1 MQFVKFK
8 LPIGLLSMI
17 SVLTFSSCSKDD
29 DGEMLVN
36 DTATIT
42 VENVIESKPLTQ
54 FGTFQ
59 NTGSSPVMNP
69 GESAS
74 FTFYAGKGQT
84 VSFAAMYGNSNDL
97 FFAPANPGIRLYQN
111 NGDPVTGD
119 VSSQIR
125 LWDNGTRV
133 NEVPGSAVTH
143 PGTAETNV
151 KNVAEVT
158 GTDAQGHA
166 YLPASQLLKA
176 EITHEGGTKFTL
188 KLTNTSG
195 GTANET
201 PISAGVW
208 AVSHI
213 SGTTLL
219 KQDPIFSPGKPS
231 ANGLTDLA
239 ETGKTTPLEQYLTG
253 ITGSNSAFSPV
264 LVVVYSGNDNPIF
277 KIGENDRGQG
287 LKELSQ
293 QGNADV
299 LAAFLKTKSGVK
311 QVFVLKDP
319 ATNILQPRIN
329 GNDGGKASQVI
340 SAQKG
345 DRIALAT
352 MYAQSNDWFIAATN
366 NGVDGS
372 TRGDISSIMGL
383 FDSGTLES
391 SFPGAHIGAAPAQ
404 AESQPVQQLANP
416 NQFNTLPSL
425 PQMIKVTI
433 Q

>member
-1 MQFVKFK
+1 MKFMKFK
-8 LPIGLLSMI
+8 LPLGLLSMVSI
-17 SVLTFSSCSKDD
+17 LAFFSCSKDD
-29 DGEMLVN
+29 DAESAVN
-36 DTATIT
+36 ESAVIT
-42 VENVIESKPLTQ
+42 VENVIEGKSMTQ

-59 NTGSSPVMNP
+59 NAGSSPLINP

-74 FTFYAGKGQT
+74 FTFYAGKGQA
-84 VSFAAMYGNSNDL
+84 VSFAARYENSHDL
-97 FFAPANPGIRLYQN
+97 FFATANPGIKLYQD
-111 NGDPVTGD
+111 NGTPVTGN

-125 LWDNGTRV
+125 LWDNGTRA
-133 NEVPGSAVTH
+133 NDSALPH
-143 PGTAETNV
+143 PGTLESPL
-151 KNVAEVT
+151 KNVSEIALT
-158 GTDAQGHA
+158 I
-166 YLPASQLLKA
+166 PASQLLKA
-176 EITHEGGTKFTL
+176 ELTHEGGTKFTL

-195 GTANET
+195 GTVNET
-201 PISAGVW
+201 PISAGIW

-219 KQDPIFSPGKPS
+219 KEDPIFSPGKLS
-231 ANGLTDLA
+231 ANGLTELA
-239 ETGKTTPLEQYLTG
+239 ETGKTTALSQYLTG
-253 ITGSNSAFSPV
+253 ITGPNSSFSPV

-277 KIGENDRGQG
+277 KTGENDRGQG

-311 QVFVLKDP
+311 EVYVLKDP
-319 ATNILQPRIN
+319 ATNNLLPKTN
-329 GNDGGKASQVI
+329 GNNGGKVSQKLT
-340 SAQKG
+340 ARKG

-352 MYAQSNDWFIAATN
+352 MYTQSNDWFIAAVN

-391 SFPGAHIGAAPAQ
+391 SFPGAHIGSQPAQ
-404 AESQPVQQLANP
+404 TENQPVKQLANP

-425 PQMIKVTI
+425 PQMIKVTL

>member
-8 LPIGLLSMI
+8 LPFSLLSVI
-17 SVLTFSSCSKDD
+17 SVLAVSSCSKDD
-29 DGEMLVN
+29 DDDEMAVN
-36 DTATIT
+36 DRATIT

-54 FGTFQ
+54 FGTFM
-59 NTGSSPVMNP
+59 NAGSSPVINP
-69 GESAS
+69 GESTS
-74 FTFYAGKGQT
+74 FTFYAGKGQAI
-84 VSFAAMYGNSNDL
+84 SFAAMYGNSNDL
-97 FFAPANPGIRLYQN
+97 FFAPSNPGIKLYDN
-111 NGDPVTGD
+111 SGNPVTGD

-125 LWDNGTRV
+125 LWDNGTRI
-133 NEVPGSAVTH
+133 NQTPGPTVTH
-143 PGTAETNV
+143 PGEAELVT
-151 KNVAEVT
+151 KNITEITLAT
-158 GTDAQGHA
+158 
-166 YLPASQLLKA
+166 PASQLLKA
-176 EITHEGGTKFTL
+176 ELTHDGGTKFTL

-201 PISAGVW
+201 PVSAGIW

-219 KQDPIFSPGKPS
+219 KEDPIFSPGKLS

-253 ITGSNSAFSPV
+253 ITGSNSALSPV
-264 LVVVYSGNDNPIF
+264 LVVVYNGNDNPVF
-277 KIGENDRGQG
+277 KTGENDRGQG

-293 QGNADV
+293 QGNADI
-299 LAAFLKTKSGVK
+299 LAAFLKTKPGVK
-311 QVFVLKDP
+311 EVFVLKDP
-319 ATNILQPRIN
+319 ATAVLLPRIN

-345 DRIALAT
+345 DRIALAM

-366 NGVDGS
+366 NGVAGA

-383 FDSGTLES
+383 FDNGTLES
-391 SFPGAHIGAAPAQ
+391 SFPGAHIGSEPAQ

-425 PQMIKVTI
+425 PQMVKVTI

>member
-1 MQFVKFK
+1 M
-8 LPIGLLSMI
+8 GLLSMV
-17 SVLTFSSCSKDD
+17 SVLAVSSCSKDD

-36 DTATIT
+36 DAATIT
-42 VENVIESKPLTQ
+42 VENIIDSKALTQ
-54 FGTFQ
+54 SGTFQ
-59 NTGSSPVMNP
+59 NAGSSPVINP

-84 VSFAAMYGNSNDL
+84 ISFAAMYGNSNDL
-97 FFAPANPGIRLYQN
+97 FFAPANPGLKLYQD
-111 NGDPVTGD
+111 NGDPVTGN
-119 VSSQIR
+119 VSSQIK
-125 LWDNGTRV
+125 LWDNGTRK
-133 NEVPGSAVTH
+133 NEPTGPAVTH
-143 PGTAETNV
+143 PG
-151 KNVAEVT
+151 VAEGTPLNVT
-158 GTDAQGHA
+158 EIALAT
-166 YLPASQLLKA
+166 PASQLLKA
-176 EITHEGGTKFTL
+176 ELTHEGGTKFTL

-219 KQDPIFSPGKPS
+219 KEDPVFSPGKPS

-239 ETGKTTPLEQYLTG
+239 ELGKTTPLEQYLTG
-253 ITGSNSAFSPV
+253 ITGSNSPFSPV

-277 KIGENDRGQG
+277 KTGENDRGEG

-299 LAAFLKTKSGVK
+299 LAAFLKTRPGIKE
-311 QVFVLKDP
+311 VFVLKDP
-319 ATNILQPRIN
+319 ATGVLRPRIN
-329 GNDGGKASQVI
+329 GNNGGKASQVI
-340 SAQKG
+340 SARKG

-352 MYAQSNDWFIAATN
+352 MYGQSNDWFIAATN

-383 FDSGTLES
+383 FDSGTLQS
-391 SFPGAHIGAAPAQ
+391 SFPGAHIGSGPAQ
-404 AESQPVQQLANP
+404 AESQPVQQLPNP

-425 PQMIKVTI
+425 PQMIKVTV

>member
-1 MQFVKFK
+1 
-8 LPIGLLSMI
+8 MI
-17 SVLTFSSCSKDD
+17 SVLAFSSCSKDD

-36 DTATIT
+36 ETATIT
-42 VENVIESKPLTQ
+42 VENVIEGKALTQ

-59 NTGSSPVMNP
+59 NTGSSPVINP
-69 GESAS
+69 GESTS

-84 VSFAAMYGNSNDL
+84 ISFAAMYGNSNDL
-97 FFAPANPGIRLYQN
+97 FFAPANPGIKLYQD
-111 NGDPVTGD
+111 NGDPVEGN

-133 NEVPGSAVTH
+133 NEPTGPAVTH
-143 PGTAETNV
+143 PGVAETTPQNITEIGLAV
-151 KNVAEVT
+151 
-158 GTDAQGHA
+158 
-166 YLPASQLLKA
+166 PASQLLKA
-176 EITHEGGTKFTL
+176 ELTHEEGTKFTL

-201 PISAGVW
+201 PISAGIW

-213 SGTTLL
+213 SGTALL
-219 KQDPIFSPGKPS
+219 KEDPIFSPGKPS

-239 ETGKTTPLEQYLTG
+239 ETGKTTTLAQYLTG
-253 ITGSNSAFSPV
+253 ITGPNSAFSPV

-277 KIGENDRGQG
+277 KTGENDRGQG

-293 QGNADV
+293 QGNADI
-299 LAAFLKTKSGVK
+299 LAAFLKTKPGIK
-311 QVFVLKDP
+311 EVFVLKDP
-319 ATNILQPRIN
+319 AGTILKPRIN

-340 SAQKG
+340 SARKG
-345 DRIALAT
+345 DRIALAA

-383 FDSGTLES
+383 FDSGTLVS
-391 SFPGAHIGAAPAQ
+391 SFPGAHTGSAPAQ
-404 AESQPVQQLANP
+404 AESKPVQQLANP

>member
-1 MQFVKFK
+1 MQFVKFR
-8 LPIGLLSMI
+8 LSLGLLSLI
-17 SVLTFSSCSKDD
+17 SLLAVSSCDKDN
-29 DGEMLVN
+29 DGEMAVN

-42 VENVIESKPLTQ
+42 VENVIEGKALTQ

-59 NTGSSPVMNP
+59 NAGSSPVINP

-74 FTFYAGKGQT
+74 FTFYAGKGQAI
-84 VSFAAMYGNSNDL
+84 SFAAMYGNSNDL
-97 FFAPANPGIRLYQN
+97 FFAPANPGIKLYQD
-111 NGDPVTGD
+111 NGDPVTGN

-133 NEVPGSAVTH
+133 NQATGPAVTH
-143 PGTAETNV
+143 PGSAESPQN
-151 KNVAEVT
+151 NIAEITLAV
-158 GTDAQGHA
+158 
-166 YLPASQLLKA
+166 PASQLLKA
-176 EITHEGGTKFTL
+176 ELTHEGGTRFTL

-213 SGTTLL
+213 SGTTLVRE
-219 KQDPIFSPGKPS
+219 DPIFSPGKLS

-253 ITGSNSAFSPV
+253 ITGPNSAFSPV
-264 LVVVYSGNDNPIF
+264 LVVVYNGNDNPIF
-277 KIGENDRGQG
+277 KTGENDRGQG

-299 LAAFLKTKSGVK
+299 LAAFLKTKPGVK
-311 QVFVLKDP
+311 EVFVLKAP
-319 ATNILQPRIN
+319 ATTVLQPRIN
-329 GNDGGKASQVI
+329 GNDGGKVSHTI
-340 SAQKG
+340 SARKG
-345 DRIALAT
+345 DRIALAM
-352 MYAQSNDWFIAATN
+352 MYAQSNDWFIAAVN

-391 SFPGAHIGAAPAQ
+391 SFPGAHIGSELAQ

>member
-8 LPIGLLSMI
+8 LPFGLLSLM
-17 SVLTFSSCSKDD
+17 SVLAFSSCSSDD
-29 DGEMLVN
+29 DGEMAVN
-36 DTATIT
+36 DSAVIT
-42 VENVIESKPLTQ
+42 VENVIESKSLSQ

-59 NTGSSPVMNP
+59 NAGSSPVLNP
-69 GESAS
+69 GESTS
-74 FTFYAGKGQT
+74 FSFYAGKGQAI
-84 VSFAAMYGNSNDL
+84 SFAAMYGKSYDL
-97 FFAPANPGIRLYQN
+97 FFAPANPGIKLYQD
-111 NGDPVTGD
+111 NGDPVTGN

-133 NEVPGSAVTH
+133 NQAAAAPFTP
-143 PGTAETNV
+143 PGTAESPQLNV
-151 KNVAEVT
+151 SEIALGV
-158 GTDAQGHA
+158 
-166 YLPASQLLKA
+166 PASQLLKA
-176 EITHEGGTKFTL
+176 ELTHDGGTKFTL

-208 AVSHI
+208 AVSHS
-213 SGTTLL
+213 SGTTIV
-219 KQDPIFSPGKPS
+219 KEDPIFSPGKLS

-239 ETGKTTPLEQYLTG
+239 ETGKVTPLTQYLTG
-253 ITGSNSAFSPV
+253 ITGPASAFSPV
-264 LVVVYSGNDNPIF
+264 VVVVYSGNENPIF
-277 KIGENDRGQG
+277 KTGENDRGQG

-299 LAAFLKTKSGVK
+299 LANFLKTKPGVK
-311 QVFVLKDP
+311 EVFVLKDP
-319 ATNILQPRIN
+319 TTNILQPRIN
-329 GNDGGKASQVI
+329 GSNGGKASQTI
-340 SAQKG
+340 SARKG
-345 DRIALAT
+345 DRIALAM

-383 FDSGTLES
+383 FDNGTLMS
-391 SFPGAHIGAAPAQ
+391 SYPGAHIGSQPAQ
-404 AESQPVQQLANP
+404 TESQPVQQLANP

>member
-1 MQFVKFK
+1 MKFK
-8 LPIGLLSMI
+8 LPLGLFSAI
-17 SVLTFSSCSKDD
+17 SILVVSSCSSADD
-29 DGEMLVN
+29 TEMAVS
-36 DTATIT
+36 DSAVIT
-42 VENVIESKPLTQ
+42 VENVIESKALAQ

-59 NTGSSPVMNP
+59 NGGSSPLINP

-74 FTFYAGKGQT
+74 FTFYAGKGQAI
-84 VSFAAMYGNSNDL
+84 SFAAMYGNSNDL
-97 FFAPANPGIRLYQN
+97 FFAPSNPGIKLYQT

-119 VSSQIR
+119 VSSQIK
-125 LWDNGTRV
+125 LWDNGTRI
-133 NEVPGSAVTH
+133 NQPTGPAVTH
-143 PGTAETNV
+143 PGDAEVTPL
-151 KNVAEVT
+151 NVAEIALTV
-158 GTDAQGHA
+158 
-166 YLPASQLLKA
+166 PASQLLKA
-176 EITHEGGTKFTL
+176 EITHDGGTKFTL

-195 GTANET
+195 GTVNET

-219 KQDPIFSPGKPS
+219 KEDPIFSPGKLS
-231 ANGLTDLA
+231 ANGLTELA
-239 ETGKTTPLEQYLTG
+239 ETGKTTALSQYLTG
-253 ITGSNSAFSPV
+253 ITGPNSAFSPV

-277 KIGENDRGQG
+277 KTGENDRGQG

-311 QVFVLKDP
+311 EVYVLKDH
-319 ATNILQPRIN
+319 ATNILLPRIN
-329 GNDGGKASQVI
+329 GNNGGKVSQTI
-340 SAQKG
+340 SARKG

-352 MYAQSNDWFIAATN
+352 MYGQSNDWFIAAVN

-372 TRGDISSIMGL
+372 TRGDISSIIGL

-391 SFPGAHIGAAPAQ
+391 SFPGAHIGSQPAQ
-404 AESQPVQQLANP
+404 TENQPVKQLANP

-425 PQMIKVTI
+425 PQMIKVTL

>member
-1 MQFVKFK
+1 MQLMNFK
-8 LPIGLLSMI
+8 LPLGLLSVI
-17 SVLTFSSCSKDD
+17 GVLAFSSCSTDD
-29 DGEMLVN
+29 DTEQAVN
-36 DTATIT
+36 DSATIT
-42 VENVIESKPLTQ
+42 VENIIDSKALTQ

-59 NTGSSPVMNP
+59 NAGSSPVLNP
-69 GESAS
+69 GESTS
-74 FTFYAGKGQT
+74 FSFYAGKGQT
-84 VSFAAMYGNSNDL
+84 ISFAAMYGNSNDL
-97 FFAPANPGIRLYQN
+97 FFAPANPGIKLYQD
-111 NGDPVTGD
+111 NGDPVTGN

-133 NEVPGSAVTH
+133 NETPGPSVNH
-143 PGTAETNV
+143 PGTVENPI
-151 KNVAEVT
+151 KNVAEIALSV
-158 GTDAQGHA
+158 
-166 YLPASQLLKA
+166 PASQLLKA
-176 EITHEGGTKFTL
+176 ELTHDGGTKFTL
-188 KLTNTSG
+188 KITNTSG

-213 SGTTLL
+213 SGNTLV
-219 KQDPIFSPGKPS
+219 KEDPIFTPGKLS

-239 ETGKTTPLEQYLTG
+239 ETGKTTTLEQYLTG
-253 ITGSNSAFSPV
+253 NTGPNSPFSPV

-277 KIGENDRGQG
+277 KTGENDRGQG

-299 LAAFLKTKSGVK
+299 LAAFLKTQSGVK
-311 QVFVLKDP
+311 EVYVLKDP
-319 ATNILQPRIN
+319 ATTVLQPRIN
-329 GNDGGKASQVI
+329 GNNGGKASQSI
-340 SAQKG
+340 SARKG

-352 MYAQSNDWFIAATN
+352 MYGQSNDWFVASVN

-383 FDSGTLES
+383 FDSGTLQS
-391 SFPGAHIGAAPAQ
+391 SFPGAHIGSQPAQ

-416 NQFNTLPSL
+416 NPFTTLPAV

>member
-8 LPIGLLSMI
+8 LPLSLLSII
-17 SVLTFSSCSKDD
+17 SVLAVSSCGKDD

-36 DTATIT
+36 DAATIT
-42 VENVIESKPLTQ
+42 VENIIEGKALTQ

-59 NTGSSPVMNP
+59 NSGSSPVINP

-74 FTFYAGKGQT
+74 FTLYAGKGQA

-97 FFAPANPGIRLYQN
+97 FFAPSNPGIKLYQN

-125 LWDNGTRV
+125 LWDNGTRK
-133 NEVPGSAVTH
+133 NEAPGPGVTH
-143 PGTAETNV
+143 PGSAESPQQ
-151 KNVAEVT
+151 NVAEIALAT
-158 GTDAQGHA
+158 
-166 YLPASQLLKA
+166 PASQLLKA
-176 EITHEGGTKFTL
+176 ELTHEGGTKFTL

-213 SGTTLL
+213 SGTALL
-219 KQDPIFSPGKPS
+219 KEDPIFSPGKLS

-239 ETGKTTPLEQYLTG
+239 ELGKTTPLEQYLTG
-253 ITGSNSAFSPV
+253 ITGPNSAFSPV

-277 KIGENDRGQG
+277 KTGENDRGEG

-299 LAAFLKTKSGVK
+299 LAAFLKTKPGIK
-311 QVFVLKDP
+311 EVFVLKDP
-319 ATNILQPRIN
+319 ATGILQPRIN
-329 GNDGGKASQVI
+329 GNNGGKASQVI
-340 SAQKG
+340 AARKG

-352 MYAQSNDWFIAATN
+352 MYGQSNDWFIAATN

-372 TRGDISSIMGL
+372 TRGDISSIIGL
-383 FDSGTLES
+383 FDSGTLQS
-391 SFPGAHIGAAPAQ
+391 SFPGAHIGSEPAE

-425 PQMIKVTI
+425 PQMIKVMI

>member
-1 MQFVKFK
+1 MKFK
-8 LPIGLLSMI
+8 LPLGLLSVI
-17 SVLTFSSCSKDD
+17 SVLAFSSCSNDD
-29 DGEMLVN
+29 DTEQSVN
-36 DTATIT
+36 DSAVIT
-42 VENVIESKPLTQ
+42 VENIIDSKALTQ

-59 NTGSSPVMNP
+59 NAGSSPLLNP
-69 GESAS
+69 GESTS
-74 FTFYAGKGQT
+74 FSFYAGKGQT
-84 VSFAAMYGNSNDL
+84 ISFAAMYGNSNDL
-97 FFAPANPGIRLYQN
+97 FFGPANPGLKLYQD
-111 NGDPVTGD
+111 NGNPVTGN

-125 LWDNGTRV
+125 LWDNGTRKNEPTGPSV
-133 NEVPGSAVTH
+133 NH
-143 PGTAETNV
+143 PGTAESPQL
-151 KNVAEVT
+151 NVAEITLAV
-158 GTDAQGHA
+158 
-166 YLPASQLLKA
+166 PASQLLKA
-176 EITHEGGTKFTL
+176 ELTYEGGTKFTL

-213 SGTTLL
+213 SGSTLL
-219 KQDPIFSPGKPS
+219 KEDPIFSPGKLS

-239 ETGKTTPLEQYLTG
+239 ELGKTTPLEQYLTG
-253 ITGSNSAFSPV
+253 ITGPNSPFSPV
-264 LVVVYSGNDNPIF
+264 LVVVYSGNDSPIF
-277 KIGENDRGQG
+277 KTGENDRGQG

-293 QGNADV
+293 QGNADI

-311 QVFVLKDP
+311 EVYVLKDP
-319 ATNILQPRIN
+319 TTTILQPRIN
-329 GNDGGKASQVI
+329 GNNGGKASQTI
-340 SAQKG
+340 SARKG

-352 MYAQSNDWFIAATN
+352 MYGQSNDWFIAAVN

-383 FDSGTLES
+383 FDSGTLQS
-391 SFPGAHIGAAPAQ
+391 SYPGAHIGSQPAQ

-416 NQFNTLPSL
+416 NQFNRLPSL

>member
-1 MQFVKFK
+1 MPFMKFK
-8 LPIGLLSMI
+8 LPLGLLSVI
-17 SVLTFSSCSKDD
+17 SVLAFSSCSTDD
-29 DGEMLVN
+29 DIEQAVN
-36 DTATIT
+36 DSAVIT
-42 VENVIESKPLTQ
+42 VENIIDSKALTQ

-59 NTGSSPVMNP
+59 NAGSSPILNP
-69 GESAS
+69 GESTS

-84 VSFAAMYGNSNDL
+84 ISFAAMYGNSNDL
-97 FFAPANPGIRLYQN
+97 FFAPANPGLKLYQD
-111 NGDPVTGD
+111 NGDPVTGN

-133 NEVPGSAVTH
+133 NEPTGPTVAH
-143 PGTAETNV
+143 PGTAENPL
-151 KNVAEVT
+151 KNVAEIALAV
-158 GTDAQGHA
+158 
-166 YLPASQLLKA
+166 PASQLLKA
-176 EITHEGGTKFTL
+176 ELTYEGGTKFTL

-213 SGTTLL
+213 SGSTLL
-219 KQDPIFSPGKPS
+219 KEDPIFSPGKLS
-231 ANGLTDLA
+231 ANGLKDLA
-239 ETGKTTPLEQYLTG
+239 ELGKTTPLEQYLTG
-253 ITGSNSAFSPV
+253 ITGPNSPFSPV

-293 QGNADV
+293 QGNADI

-311 QVFVLKDP
+311 EVYVLKDP
-319 ATNILQPRIN
+319 TTTILQPRIN
-329 GNDGGKASQVI
+329 GNNGGKASQTI
-340 SAQKG
+340 SARKG

-352 MYAQSNDWFIAATN
+352 MYGQSNDWFIAAVN

-383 FDSGTLES
+383 FDSGTLQS
-391 SFPGAHIGAAPAQ
+391 SYPGAHIGSQPAQ

>member
-1 MQFVKFK
+1 MKFK
-8 LPIGLLSMI
+8 LPIGLLSMVSI
-17 SVLTFSSCSKDD
+17 LTVSSCISD
-29 DGEMLVN
+29 EEIEQSLN
-36 DTATIT
+36 ESATLT
-42 VENVIESKPLTQ
+42 VENIIESKALTQ

-59 NTGSSPVMNP
+59 NAGASQVINP

-74 FTFYAGKGQT
+74 FSFYAGKGQA

-97 FFAPANPGIRLYQN
+97 FFAPANPGIKLYQT

-119 VSSQIR
+119 VSSQIK

-133 NEVPGSAVTH
+133 NQTTGPAVTH
-143 PGTAETNV
+143 PGVAETMPLNV
-151 KNVAEVT
+151 SEITLTV
-158 GTDAQGHA
+158 
-166 YLPASQLLKA
+166 PAPQLLKA

-213 SGTTLL
+213 SGTTLS
-219 KQDPIFSPGKPS
+219 KEDPIFSPGKLS

-239 ETGKTTPLEQYLTG
+239 ETGKTMALSQYLTG
-253 ITGSNSAFSPV
+253 ITGPASAFSPV
-264 LVVVYSGNDNPIF
+264 LAVVYSGDNPIF
-277 KIGENDRGQG
+277 KTGENDRGQG

-293 QGNADV
+293 QGNPDV

-311 QVFVLKDP
+311 DVFVLKGQVS
-319 ATNILQPRIN
+319 NSLQPRID
-329 GNDGGKASQVI
+329 GSSGGKASQNL
-340 SAQKG
+340 SLRKG
-345 DRIALAT
+345 DRIALVT
-352 MYAQSNDWFIAATN
+352 MYGQSNDWFIATTG

-372 TRGDISSIMGL
+372 TRGDISSVTAL

-391 SFPGAHIGAAPAQ
+391 SFPGAHIGSQPAQ
-404 AESQPVQQLANP
+404 AENQPVKQLANP
-416 NQFNTLPSL
+416 NQFNTFPSL
-425 PQMIKVTI
+425 PQMIKVTL

>member
-1 MQFVKFK
+1 MKFK
-8 LPIGLLSMI
+8 LPLGLLSVI
-17 SVLTFSSCSKDD
+17 GVLAFSSCSTDD
-29 DGEMLVN
+29 DTEQAVN
-36 DTATIT
+36 DSATIT
-42 VENVIESKPLTQ
+42 VENIIDSKALTQ
-54 FGTFQ
+54 FGTFK
-59 NTGSSPVMNP
+59 NAGSSPVLNP
-69 GESAS
+69 GESTS
-74 FTFYAGKGQT
+74 FSFYAGKGQT
-84 VSFAAMYGNSNDL
+84 ISFAAMYGNSNDL
-97 FFAPANPGIRLYQN
+97 FFAPANPGIKLYQD
-111 NGDPVTGD
+111 NGDPVTGN

-133 NEVPGSAVTH
+133 NETPGPSVNH
-143 PGTAETNV
+143 PGTVENPI
-151 KNVAEVT
+151 KNVAEIALSV
-158 GTDAQGHA
+158 
-166 YLPASQLLKA
+166 PASQLLKA
-176 EITHEGGTKFTL
+176 ELTHDGGTKFTL
-188 KLTNTSG
+188 KITNTSG

-201 PISAGVW
+201 PVSAGVW

-213 SGTTLL
+213 SGNTLV
-219 KQDPIFSPGKPS
+219 KEDPIFTPGKLS

-239 ETGKTTPLEQYLTG
+239 ETGKTTNLEQYLTG
-253 ITGSNSAFSPV
+253 ITGPNSPFSPV

-299 LAAFLKTKSGVK
+299 LAAFLKTQSGIKEVY
-311 QVFVLKDP
+311 VLKDP
-319 ATNILQPRIN
+319 ATTVLQPRIN
-329 GNDGGKASQVI
+329 GNNGGKASQSI
-340 SAQKG
+340 SARKG

-352 MYAQSNDWFIAATN
+352 MYGQSNDWFVASVN

-383 FDSGTLES
+383 FDSGTLQS
-391 SFPGAHIGAAPAQ
+391 SFPGAHIGSQPAQ

-416 NQFNTLPSL
+416 NPFTTLPAV

>member
-1 MQFVKFK
+1 MRFVKFK
-8 LPIGLLSMI
+8 FPLGLLSMI
-17 SVLTFSSCSKDD
+17 SVLAVSSCSKDD

-36 DTATIT
+36 ETATIT
-42 VENVIESKPLTQ
+42 VENVIEGKALTQ

-59 NTGSSPVMNP
+59 NAGSSPVINP
-69 GESAS
+69 GESVS
-74 FTFYAGKGQT
+74 FTFYAGKGQAI
-84 VSFAAMYGNSNDL
+84 SFAAMYGNSNDL
-97 FFAPANPGIRLYQN
+97 FFAPANPGIKLYQD
-111 NGDPVTGD
+111 NGDPIEGD
-119 VSSQIR
+119 VSSQIK
-125 LWDNGTRV
+125 LWDNGTRKNEPTGPTV
-133 NEVPGSAVTH
+133 NH
-143 PGTAETNV
+143 PGDAEDNPL
-151 KNVAEVT
+151 NVAEIALAT
-158 GTDAQGHA
+158 
-166 YLPASQLLKA
+166 PASQLLKA
-176 EITHEGGTKFTL
+176 ELTYEEGTKFTL

-213 SGTTLL
+213 SGATLL
-219 KQDPIFSPGKPS
+219 KEDPIFSPGAPS

-239 ETGKTTPLEQYLTG
+239 ETGKTTTLEQYLTG
-253 ITGSNSAFSPV
+253 ITGPNSAFSPV

-277 KIGENDRGQG
+277 KTGENDRGEG

-299 LAAFLKTKSGVK
+299 LAAFLKTKPGVK
-311 QVFVLKDP
+311 EVFVLKDP
-319 ATNILQPRIN
+319 AGTILKPRIN

-340 SAQKG
+340 SARKG

-366 NGVDGS
+366 NGIDGA

-383 FDSGTLES
+383 FDSGTLVS
-391 SFPGAHIGAAPAQ
+391 SFPGAHIGPQPAET
-404 AESQPVQQLANP
+404 ESQPVQQLANP

>member
-1 MQFVKFK
+1 MRFVTFKFP
-8 LPIGLLSMI
+8 LNLLSMI
-17 SVLTFSSCSKDD
+17 SVLAFSSCSKDD

-36 DTATIT
+36 ETATIT
-42 VENVIESKPLTQ
+42 VENVIEGKALTQ

-59 NTGSSPVMNP
+59 NTGSSPVINP
-69 GESAS
+69 GESTS

-84 VSFAAMYGNSNDL
+84 ISFAAMYGNSNDL
-97 FFAPANPGIRLYQN
+97 FFAPANPGIKLYQD
-111 NGDPVTGD
+111 NGDPVEGN

-133 NEVPGSAVTH
+133 NEPTGPAVTH
-143 PGTAETNV
+143 PGVAETTPQNITEIGLAV
-151 KNVAEVT
+151 
-158 GTDAQGHA
+158 
-166 YLPASQLLKA
+166 PASQLLKA
-176 EITHEGGTKFTL
+176 ELTHEEGTKFTL

-201 PISAGVW
+201 PISAGIW

-213 SGTTLL
+213 SGTALL
-219 KQDPIFSPGKPS
+219 KEDPIFSPGKPS

-239 ETGKTTPLEQYLTG
+239 ETGKTTTLAQYLTG
-253 ITGSNSAFSPV
+253 ITGPNSAFSPV

-277 KIGENDRGQG
+277 KTGENDRGQG

-293 QGNADV
+293 QGNADI
-299 LAAFLKTKSGVK
+299 LAAFLKTKPGIK
-311 QVFVLKDP
+311 EVFVLKDP
-319 ATNILQPRIN
+319 AGTILKPRIN

-340 SAQKG
+340 SARKG
-345 DRIALAT
+345 DRIALAA

-383 FDSGTLES
+383 FDSGTLVS
-391 SFPGAHIGAAPAQ
+391 SFPGAHTGSAPAQ
-404 AESQPVQQLANP
+404 AESKPVQQLANP

>member
-1 MQFVKFK
+1 MKFK
-8 LPIGLLSMI
+8 LLLGLLSVI
-17 SVLTFSSCSKDD
+17 GVLAFSSCSTDD
-29 DGEMLVN
+29 DTEQAVN
-36 DTATIT
+36 DSATIT
-42 VENVIESKPLTQ
+42 VENIIDSKALTQ
-54 FGTFQ
+54 FGTFK
-59 NTGSSPVMNP
+59 NAGSSPVLNP
-69 GESAS
+69 GESTS
-74 FTFYAGKGQT
+74 FSFYAGKGQT
-84 VSFAAMYGNSNDL
+84 ISFAAMYGNSNDL
-97 FFAPANPGIRLYQN
+97 FFAPANPGIKLYQD
-111 NGDPVTGD
+111 NGDPVTGN

-133 NEVPGSAVTH
+133 NETPGPSVNH
-143 PGTAETNV
+143 PGTVENPI
-151 KNVAEVT
+151 KNVAEIALSVP
-158 GTDAQGHA
+158 A
-166 YLPASQLLKA
+166 YQLLKA
-176 EITHEGGTKFTL
+176 ELTHDGGTKFTL
-188 KLTNTSG
+188 KITNTSG

-213 SGTTLL
+213 SGNTLV
-219 KQDPIFSPGKPS
+219 KEDPIFTPGKLS

-239 ETGKTTPLEQYLTG
+239 ETGKTTTLEQYLTG
-253 ITGSNSAFSPV
+253 ITGPNSPFSPV

-277 KIGENDRGQG
+277 KTGENDRGQG

-299 LAAFLKTKSGVK
+299 LAAFLKTQSGIKEVY
-311 QVFVLKDP
+311 VLKDP
-319 ATNILQPRIN
+319 ATTVLQPRIN
-329 GNDGGKASQVI
+329 GNNGGKASQSI
-340 SAQKG
+340 SARKG

-352 MYAQSNDWFIAATN
+352 MYGQSNDWFVASVN

-383 FDSGTLES
+383 FDSGTLQC
-391 SFPGAHIGAAPAQ
+391 SFPGAHIGSQPAQ

-416 NQFNTLPSL
+416 NPFTTLPAV

>member
-8 LPIGLLSMI
+8 LPLGLLSVI
-17 SVLTFSSCSKDD
+17 SILAVSSCSKDD

-36 DTATIT
+36 DAATIT
-42 VENVIESKPLTQ
+42 VENIIESKALTQ
-54 FGTFQ
+54 FGTFK
-59 NTGSSPVMNP
+59 NAGSSPVINP

-74 FTFYAGKGQT
+74 FTFYAGKGQA

-97 FFAPANPGIRLYQN
+97 FFAPANPGIKLYQN

-125 LWDNGTRV
+125 LWDNGTRKNEPTGPAV
-133 NEVPGSAVTH
+133 NH
-143 PGTAETNV
+143 PGEAEDTPLNV
-151 KNVAEVT
+151 TEIALAT
-158 GTDAQGHA
+158 
-166 YLPASQLLKA
+166 PASQLLKA
-176 EITHEGGTKFTL
+176 ELTHEGGTKFTL
-188 KLTNTSG
+188 KLSNTSG

-213 SGTTLL
+213 SGTALL
-219 KQDPIFSPGKPS
+219 KDDPIFSPGKLS

-239 ETGKTTPLEQYLTG
+239 ELGKTIPLEQYLTG
-253 ITGSNSAFSPV
+253 ITGPNSAFSPV

-277 KIGENDRGQG
+277 KTGENDRGEG

-293 QGNADV
+293 EGNADV
-299 LAAFLKTKSGVK
+299 LATFLKAKPGIK
-311 QVFVLKDP
+311 EVFVLKDP
-319 ATNILQPRIN
+319 ATGVLQPRIN
-329 GNDGGKASQVI
+329 GNNGGKASQVI
-340 SAQKG
+340 STRKG

-352 MYAQSNDWFIAATN
+352 MYGQSNDWFIAAMN

-372 TRGDISSIMGL
+372 TRGDISSIIGL
-383 FDSGTLES
+383 FDSGTLQS
-391 SFPGAHIGAAPAQ
+391 SFPGAHIGSEPAE

>member
-1 MQFVKFK
+1 MQLMKFK
-8 LPIGLLSMI
+8 LPLGLLSVI
-17 SVLTFSSCSKDD
+17 GVLAFSSCSTDD
-29 DGEMLVN
+29 DTEQAVN
-36 DTATIT
+36 DSATIT
-42 VENVIESKPLTQ
+42 VENIIDSKALTQ
-54 FGTFQ
+54 FGTFK
-59 NTGSSPVMNP
+59 NAGSSPVLNP
-69 GESAS
+69 GESTS
-74 FTFYAGKGQT
+74 FSFYAGKGQT
-84 VSFAAMYGNSNDL
+84 ISFAAMYGNSNDL
-97 FFAPANPGIRLYQN
+97 FFAPANPGIKLYQD
-111 NGDPVTGD
+111 NGDPVTGN

-133 NEVPGSAVTH
+133 NETPGPSVNH
-143 PGTAETNV
+143 PGTVENPI
-151 KNVAEVT
+151 KNVAEIALSV
-158 GTDAQGHA
+158 
-166 YLPASQLLKA
+166 PASQLLKA
-176 EITHEGGTKFTL
+176 ELTHDGGTKFTL
-188 KLTNTSG
+188 KITNTSG

-201 PISAGVW
+201 PVSAGVW

-213 SGTTLL
+213 SGNTLV
-219 KQDPIFSPGKPS
+219 KEDPIFTPGKLS

-239 ETGKTTPLEQYLTG
+239 ETGKTTNLEQYLTG
-253 ITGSNSAFSPV
+253 ITGPNSPFSPV

-299 LAAFLKTKSGVK
+299 LAAFLKTQSGIKEVY
-311 QVFVLKDP
+311 VLKDP
-319 ATNILQPRIN
+319 ATTVLQPRIN
-329 GNDGGKASQVI
+329 GNNGGKASQSI
-340 SAQKG
+340 SARKG

-352 MYAQSNDWFIAATN
+352 MYGQSNDWFVASVN

-383 FDSGTLES
+383 FDSGTLQS
-391 SFPGAHIGAAPAQ
+391 SFPGAHIGSQPAQ

-416 NQFNTLPSL
+416 NPFTTLPAV

>member
-1 MQFVKFK
+1 MQLMKFK
-8 LPIGLLSMI
+8 LLLGLLSVI
-17 SVLTFSSCSKDD
+17 GVLAFSSCSTDD
-29 DGEMLVN
+29 DTEQAVN
-36 DTATIT
+36 DSATIT
-42 VENVIESKPLTQ
+42 VENIIDSKALTQ
-54 FGTFQ
+54 FGTFK
-59 NTGSSPVMNP
+59 NAGSSPVLNP
-69 GESAS
+69 GESTS
-74 FTFYAGKGQT
+74 FSFYAGKGQT
-84 VSFAAMYGNSNDL
+84 ISFAAMYGNSNDL
-97 FFAPANPGIRLYQN
+97 FFAPANPGIKLYQD
-111 NGDPVTGD
+111 NGDPVTGN

-133 NEVPGSAVTH
+133 NETPGPSVNH
-143 PGTAETNV
+143 PGTVENPI
-151 KNVAEVT
+151 KNVAEIALSVP
-158 GTDAQGHA
+158 A
-166 YLPASQLLKA
+166 YQLLKA
-176 EITHEGGTKFTL
+176 ELTHDGGTKFTL
-188 KLTNTSG
+188 KITNTSG

-213 SGTTLL
+213 SGNTLV
-219 KQDPIFSPGKPS
+219 KEDPIFTPGKLS

-239 ETGKTTPLEQYLTG
+239 ETGKTTTLEQYLTG
-253 ITGSNSAFSPV
+253 ITGPNSPFSPV

-277 KIGENDRGQG
+277 KTGENDRGQG

-299 LAAFLKTKSGVK
+299 LAAFLKTQSGIKEVY
-311 QVFVLKDP
+311 VLKDP
-319 ATNILQPRIN
+319 ATTVLQPRIN
-329 GNDGGKASQVI
+329 GNNGGKASQSI
-340 SAQKG
+340 SARKG

-352 MYAQSNDWFIAATN
+352 MYGQSNDWFVASVN

-383 FDSGTLES
+383 FDSGTLQC
-391 SFPGAHIGAAPAQ
+391 SFPGAHIGSQPAQ

-416 NQFNTLPSL
+416 NPFTTLPAV